1 MTNERSKRMLHLRP
15 TGPLNLCRLIPL
27 GHEGIWGRVGETTVP
42 DVAAPREA
50 RDFDFKENCFQNI
63 VK

>member
-1 MTNERSKRMLHLRP
+1 MLHLRP
-15 TGPLNLCRLIPL
+15 TGPLNLWRLFPL
-27 GHEGIWGRVGETTVP
+27 GHGGIWAGLGETTVP
-42 DVAAPREA
+42 DVAASREA